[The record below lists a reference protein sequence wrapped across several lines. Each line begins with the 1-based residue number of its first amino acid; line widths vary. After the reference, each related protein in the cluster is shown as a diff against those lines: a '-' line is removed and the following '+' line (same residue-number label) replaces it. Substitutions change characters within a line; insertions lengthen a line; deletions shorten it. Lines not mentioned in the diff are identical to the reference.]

1 MRSLYDFIIEPVGER
16 YTNTS
21 KVNGKDLVLNTK
33 IESFKFVN
41 RTAKVIETPLA
52 FETKIKKGDT
62 IVVHQNI
69 FRRFYNMKGEQQS
82 SRASFKD
89 NLYFATLEQIYLY
102 KNKNDWK
109 SINDRCFIKP
119 LKNTDEFSTQKEQS
133 CIGILKIGNNTL
145 KGIEINPGDKVGFK
159 PGGEWEFIIN
169 SERVYCMKS
178 NDIVIKYEYQGNEE
192 DIIQAG
198 HKAVEELIKVA
209 KEAIVD
215 SNTDISADRLK
226 NAAATKKLAIFD
238 AFEILNRIEEEKNL
252 LEDKPKVEEKKEKSF
267 RGFAEKRSK

>member
-1 MRSLYDFIIEPVGER
+1 MRSLYDFIIEPIGER
-16 YTNTS
+16 YANTS

-41 RTAKVIETPLA
+41 RIAKVIEIPLA

-62 IVVHQNI
+62 VVVHQNI

-82 SRASFKD
+82 SRSSFKD
-89 NLYFATLEQIYLY
+89 NLYFAALEQIYLY
-102 KNKNDWK
+102 KNKGDWK

-119 LKNTDEFSTQKEQS
+119 LKNTDEFSTQKEQH

-145 KGIEINPGDKVGFK
+145 EGIEINPGDKVGFK

-178 NDIVIKYEYQGNEE
+178 NDIVIKYEYQENEE
-192 DIIQAG
+192 EYNPSWA
-198 HKAVEELIKVA
+198 
-209 KEAIVD
+209 
-215 SNTDISADRLK
+215 
-226 NAAATKKLAIFD
+226 
-238 AFEILNRIEEEKNL
+238 
-252 LEDKPKVEEKKEKSF
+252 
-267 RGFAEKRSK
+267 